1 MELWIGAVNLG
12 LIYGFMTIGIYLT
25 YKFLDFPDIT
35 VDGSFT
41 FGAAI
46 TSVLIV
52 GGTNPVIAL
61 LIASIGGLLAGS
73 VTGIIH
79 TKMRVNGLLS
89 GILVMI
95 GLYSINLHI
104 MGRSNVPL
112 LNSPSFTNFIN
123 SINPG
128 IGAEFWLALCM
139 VIIVGLFSVIIALFF
154 KTDFGMSL
162 IATGNNPIMSS
173 ALGVNV
179 DSMKVFGIAL
189 SNAMIALSGGLI
201 AQYQGFADIGMGIG
215 MIING
220 LAAVIIGESIFKS
233 RSIFVKIASA
243 VVGSIIFRLMIAL
256 ALFAGMN
263 PIDLKLLTSL
273 FVLGTL
279 FVGLR
284 LSKNEKI
291 RKKPF
296 SLKINKKISYVVV
309 ISTLALISIY
319 GINKLFDSQSESSG
333 VQHVI
338 GIVQVDSNPILDMT
352 REGFLEEMSKLG
364 FNDGENVQYKIQDA
378 NGDMA
383 TLNSIIDNLIMSKV
397 DLILTISTPATQVA
411 INKVKEIP
419 VVFATVANPFII
431 NAGTSDSNHL
441 SNVTGVYGW
450 APMDKTLE
458 LVREI
463 FPHKLK
469 IGTIWNAGQANSEFN
484 VDNLKKELS
493 KYADMSLEGATITST
508 SEVREAATSLV
519 QKKIDAFVLVP
530 ENTVFAAF
538 DAVAK
543 VAEMNNIPIFINDVE
558 RLNDGALAA
567 LGYDYKSSGQDAAH
581 IVSRVLNGENPSQ
594 IPFQRYTKL
603 TFGLNNEVAKK
614 LNVKFTDDLK
624 FKANKFIGRATPK
637 KTMKIGMVQFAMEP
651 NVELAKEGFIKA
663 LNSNG
668 YFDGE
673 NIEIIYR
680 NANADFSMINSIM
693 QDLISRE
700 VDIIVP
706 LSTPVVQSAVQ
717 MVGNRTKPVVVFTY
731 IFDPYRIGA
740 ARSPT
745 DHLPNFTGYACF
757 PPIERMLELIRE
769 MFPDNTKLGIVWN
782 SSEANSESVVGQIR
796 KFAPKMGLQL
806 IEATVTNPSEVLDAS
821 NSLVNKGAQIFL
833 NSGDNTLNVSYD
845 SFVKVAEAK
854 KIPVFSVDAEF
865 ITNKTIAILGPN
877 YHRTGFDGGTY
888 AVRVLNGENP
898 AKMPIMQT
906 TMTSFFLNL
915 DVAKQLG
922 LTITDDLL
930 NRAEML
936 IQDTKEIRK

>member
-1 MELWIGAVNLG
+1 MELWIGAINLG

-52 GGTNPVIAL
+52 GGTNPVLAL
-61 LIASIGGLLAGS
+61 IIASFGGMFAGS

-112 LNSPSFTNFIN
+112 LNSPSFTNILDSF
-123 SINPG
+123 NPG
-128 IGAEFWLALCM
+128 IGIEFWLAICM
-139 VIIVGLFSVIIALFF
+139 IVIVGLFSIKVALFF
-154 KTDFGMSL
+154 KSDLGMSL

-179 DSMKVFGIAL
+179 DSMKIFGIAL
-189 SNAMIALSGGLI
+189 SNGMIAFSGGMI

-256 ALFAGMN
+256 ALYAGMN

-279 FVGLR
+279 YIGLKI
-284 LSKNEKI
+284 SKNEKN
-291 RKKPF
+291 RKKPL
-296 SLKINKKISYVVV
+296 SIKVNKKVAYAVVV
-309 ISTLALISIY
+309 SLLGIATIY
-319 GINKLFDSQSESSG
+319 GLNKLIDSQGGSSDG
-333 VQHVI
+333 KHVV
-338 GIVQVDSNPILDMT
+338 GIVQIDSNPILDMT
-352 REGFLEEMSKLG
+352 REGFLEEMKKLG
-364 FNDGENVQYKIQDA
+364 YEDGQNIEFKIQDA
-378 NGDMA
+378 NGDLA
-383 TLNSIIDNLIMSKV
+383 TLNSIIDNFVMSEVCLIV
-397 DLILTISTPATQVA
+397 TISTPATQVA
-411 INKVKEIP
+411 ITKVKDIP

-441 SNVTGVYGW
+441 PNVTGVYGW

-463 FPHKLK
+463 FPRELK

-484 VDNLKKELS
+484 VDNLKHEIS
-493 KYADMSLEGATITST
+493 KYPDMSFEGATITST

-543 VAEMNNIPIFINDVE
+543 VAEMNKIPIFINDVE

-581 IVSRVLNGENPSQ
+581 IVNRVLNGEKPAD
-594 IPFQRYTKL
+594 IPFSRYTKL
-603 TFGLNNEVAKK
+603 TFGLNNDVAEK
-614 LNVKFTDDLK
+614 LKISFSDELK
-624 FKANKFIGRATPK
+624 FKANKFVGK
-637 KTMKIGMVQFAMEP
+637 KDVKKMMKIGMVQFAMEP

-673 NIEIIYR
+673 NVEIIYR

-693 QDLISRE
+693 QDLISRD

-706 LSTPVVQSAVQ
+706 LSTPVVQAAVQ
-717 MVGNRTKPVVVFTY
+717 MVGNRAKPIVVFTY
-731 IFDPYRIGA
+731 IYDPYKIGA
-740 ARSPT
+740 AKSPT

-757 PPIERMLELIRE
+757 PPIERMLDLIKE
-769 MFPDNTKLGIVWN
+769 MLPNRTKLGLVWN
-782 SSEANSESVVGQIR
+782 SSEANSESVVSKIR
-796 KFAPKMGLQL
+796 QYAPKIGLEV
-806 IEATVTNPSEVLDAS
+806 IESTVTNPSEVLDAS
-821 NSLVNKGAQIFL
+821 NALVNKGAQIFM
-833 NSGDNTLNVSYD
+833 NGGDNTLNVSYD

-854 KIPVFSVDAEF
+854 NIPVFSVDAEF

-888 AVRVLNGENP
+888 AVRVLNGESP

-915 DVAKQLG
+915 DVAEKLG
-922 LTITDDLL
+922 IKLSDGLI
-930 NRAEML
+930 NRAEMV
-936 IQDTKEIRK
+936 IKDSKEIKK